1 MPSLDAQWMLVK
13 KQKQKII
20 IWSKVDQK
28 KKNKNHILIQKTPEA
43 PKQQSYEFRSK
54 PETPGAHERL

>member
-28 KKNKNHILIQKTPEA
+28 KKNKNHILIHI
-43 PKQQSYEFRSK
+43 Y
-54 PETPGAHERL
+54 GI